1 MARDFDLLV
10 VGDANPDVVLSG
22 APRGLAYGQRE
33 QLVSGGDLVL
43 GGSGA
48 ITACGAARLGLRTA
62 FAGRVGDDAAGRFA
76 LNVMAE
82 RGVDVSHCV
91 IGPRPTAM
99 TVVLA
104 DGTDRAILTSPGCLP
119 DLTVDDVPSGLARH
133 VHVSSYFL
141 QPALA
146 AGLPGFLAGERRGGA
161 TTSLDTNDD
170 PAGAWDGVGEVL
182 GEVDVFLPNAAEAV
196 SIARNL
202 ARNLAARS
210 SSGAGPSGTGP
221 ESVEAAAAR
230 LGALGPAVVV
240 KNGGDGALAWE
251 RGRLTRAPAVR
262 VEPVDT
268 VGAGDSFDAG
278 FVAARLRGMSL
289 PECLRVAVT
298 CGSLSTQAAGGT
310 AAQPTWEEL

>member
-1 MARDFDLLV
+1 MARDVDLLV

-62 FAGRVGDDAAGRFA
+62 FAGRVGDDAAGRFVLDA
-76 LNVMAE
+76 LAG
-82 RGVDVSHCV
+82 RGVDVSRCV
-91 IGPRPTAM
+91 IDSRPTAM

-104 DGTDRAILTSPGCLP
+104 DGSDRAILTSPGCLP
-119 DLTVDDVPSGLARH
+119 YLTVEDLPRGVARH

-141 QPALA
+141 QPGLA
-146 AGLPGFLAGERRGGA
+146 PGLPGFLAEERRAGA

-170 PAGAWDGVGEVL
+170 PAGEWEGLGEVL
-182 GEVDVFLPNAAEAV
+182 AEVDVFLPNAAEARAV
-196 SIARNL
+196 
-202 ARNLAARS
+202 AARLFD
-210 SSGAGPSGTGP
+210 AGP
-221 ESVEAAAAR
+221 ESLEAVAAR
-230 LGALGPAVVV
+230 IGGLGPTVVV
-240 KNGGDGALAWE
+240 KDGGDGALAWQAGE
-251 RGRLTRAPAVR
+251 LARAPAVP

-268 VGAGDSFDAG
+268 VGAGDSFNAG
-278 FVAARLRGMSL
+278 LLAARLRGMSL
-289 PECLRVAVT
+289 RECLRVAVT

-310 AAQPTWEEL
+310 AAQPTWKEL

>member
-22 APRGLAYGQRE
+22 APRRLAYGQRE

-48 ITACGAARLGLRTA
+48 ITACGAATLGLRTA
-62 FAGRVGDDAAGRFA
+62 FAGRVGDDAAGRFVLSA
-76 LNVMAE
+76 LAE

-91 IGPRPTAM
+91 IDSRPTAM

-104 DGTDRAILTSPGCLP
+104 DGADRAILTSPGCLP
-119 DLTVDDVPSGLARH
+119 YLTVDDLPRGLAAH

-146 AGLPGFLAGERRGGA
+146 AGLPAFLAGERRSGA
-161 TTSLDTNDD
+161 ATSLDTNDD
-170 PAGAWDGVGEVL
+170 PAGAWDGVADVL
-182 GEVDVFLPNAAEAV
+182 PEVDVFLPNAAEATA
-196 SIARNL
+196 I
-202 ARNLAARS
+202 
-210 SSGAGPSGTGP
+210 
-221 ESVEAAAAR
+221 AAR
-230 LGALGPAVVV
+230 LGPRPPSAAVRAEDAAAALGGLGPAVIV
-240 KNGGDGALAWE
+240 KDGRDGALAWE
-251 RGRLTRAPAVR
+251 SGRLTRAPAVP

-268 VGAGDSFDAG
+268 VGAGDSFNAG
-278 FVAARLRGMSL
+278 FIAARLRGLSL

-298 CGSLSTQAAGGT
+298 CGSLSTRAAGGT
-310 AAQPTWEEL
+310 AAQPTWKEL

>member
-62 FAGRVGDDAAGRFA
+62 FAGRVGDDAAGRFVLDA
-76 LNVMAE
+76 LAD
-82 RGVDVSHCV
+82 RGVDVSRCV
-91 IGPRPTAM
+91 VDSRPTAM

-104 DGTDRAILTSPGCLP
+104 DGSDRAILTSPGCLP
-119 DLTVDDVPSGLARH
+119 YLTVEDLPRDVARH

-141 QPALA
+141 QPGLA
-146 AGLPGFLAGERRGGA
+146 PGLPGFLAEERRAGA

-170 PAGAWDGVGEVL
+170 PAGEWEGLGEVL
-182 GEVDVFLPNAAEAV
+182 AEVDVFLPNAAEARAV
-196 SIARNL
+196 
-202 ARNLAARS
+202 AARLFD
-210 SSGAGPSGTGP
+210 TGP
-221 ESVEAAAAR
+221 ECLEAAAAR
-230 LGALGPAVVV
+230 IGGLGPTVVV
-240 KNGGDGALAWE
+240 KDGGDGALAWQAGE
-251 RGRLTRAPAVR
+251 LTRAPAVP

-268 VGAGDSFDAG
+268 VGAGDSFNAG
-278 FVAARLRGMSL
+278 LLAARLRGMSL
-289 PECLRVAVT
+289 RECLRVAVT

-310 AAQPTWEEL
+310 AAQPTWKDL

>member
-1 MARDFDLLV
+1 MARDLDLLV

-62 FAGRVGDDAAGRFA
+62 FAGRVGDDAAGRFVLDA
-76 LNVMAE
+76 LAD
-82 RGVDVSHCV
+82 RGVDVSRCV
-91 IGPRPTAM
+91 IDSRPTAM

-104 DGTDRAILTSPGCLP
+104 DGADRAILTSPGCLP
-119 DLTVDDVPSGLARH
+119 YLTVEDLPRGVARH

-141 QPALA
+141 QPGLA
-146 AGLPGFLAGERRGGA
+146 PGLPGFLAEERRAGA

-170 PAGAWDGVGEVL
+170 PAGEWQGLGEVL
-182 GEVDVFLPNAAEAV
+182 AEVDVFLPNAAEARAV
-196 SIARNL
+196 
-202 ARNLAARS
+202 AARLF
-210 SSGAGPSGTGP
+210 GTGP
-221 ESVEAAAAR
+221 ECLEAAAAR
-230 LGALGPAVVV
+230 IGGLGPAIVV
-240 KNGGDGALAWE
+240 KDGGDGALAWQSGE
-251 RGRLTRAPAVR
+251 LTRAPAVP

-268 VGAGDSFDAG
+268 VGAGDSFNAG
-278 FVAARLRGMSL
+278 FLAARLRGMSL
-289 PECLRVAVT
+289 RECLRVAVT

-310 AAQPTWEEL
+310 AAQPTWKEL

>member
-62 FAGRVGDDAAGRFA
+62 FAGRVGDDAAGRFVLGA
-76 LNVMAE
+76 LAD

-91 IGPRPTAM
+91 IDSRPTAM

-104 DGTDRAILTSPGCLP
+104 DGADRAILTSPGCLP
-119 DLTVDDVPSGLARH
+119 YLTVEDVPRGVARH

-141 QPALA
+141 QPGLA
-146 AGLPGFLAGERRGGA
+146 PGLPGFLAGERRSGA

-170 PAGAWDGVGEVL
+170 PAGTWEGLGDVL
-182 GEVDVFLPNAAEAV
+182 GEVDVFLPNASEATA
-196 SIARNL
+196 IASRL
-202 ARNLAARS
+202 F
-210 SSGAGPSGTGP
+210 GIGH
-221 ESVEAAAAR
+221 ECVEATAAR
-230 LGALGPAVVV
+230 LGGLGPAVAV
-240 KNGGDGALAWE
+240 KDGGNGALAWRSGE
-251 RGRLTRAPAVR
+251 LVR
-262 VEPVDT
+262 TGALPVEPVDT
-268 VGAGDSFDAG
+268 VGAGDSFNAG
-278 FVAARLRGMSL
+278 FIAAMLREMSL
-289 PECLRVAVT
+289 RECLETAVT
-298 CGSLSTQAAGGT
+298 CGSLSTRAAGGT
-310 AAQPTWEEL
+310 AAQPTWKDL